1 MEISDELRS
10 RILAEYNRCK
20 PKLDEYVAGREFE
33 SKFVIFPIY
42 IDGVIDQVRYNVE
55 EGRFDQIAIRVATE
69 GIVKWDMGMFSD
81 WAAYCDKSEEVIVLL
96 EEG

>member
-10 RILAEYNRCK
+10 RVLAEYNRCK

-33 SKFVIFPIY
+33 LKFAIFPIY
-42 IDGVIDQVRYNVE
+42 IDGVIDYVRYNVQ

-69 GIVKWDMGMFSD
+69 GITESDMLHDGTAWCSG
-81 WAAYCDKSEEVIVLL
+81 SEEVIVPL
-96 EEG
+96 EGK